1 MALFGSKITAEKVAG
16 LLTQAVVDAY
26 KSGASD
32 EEDLAWLKR
41 NPATAAKI
49 VRYYAAA
56 AWFSADVY
64 IQTNGVTK
72 PSPQEFMQ
80 VWRKAIFTQI
90 ALLFDDLSPKGEQLL
105 WTMMF
110 DDIDAYGRIMAEQM
124 RVNAPYLPMIVGKHW
139 FAETQQM
146 DILKGYNSE
155 KSGMLVL
162 AAAVDCQTRVTATLK
177 EHCR

>member
-1 MALFGSKITAEKVAG
+1 MALFGPKMTSEKLAG
-16 LLTQAVVDAY
+16 LLTQAVIGAF
-26 KSGASD
+26 KSGASG
-32 EEDLAWLKR
+32 EEDLAWLTR

-56 AWFSADVY
+56 AWFSADVHV
-64 IQTNGVTK
+64 QANGATK

-80 VWRKAIFTQI
+80 IWRKAVFTQI
-90 ALLFDDLSPKGEQLL
+90 VLLFDGLSPKGEQIL
-105 WTMMF
+105 WSMMF
-110 DDIDAYGRIMAEQM
+110 DDIDGYGRIMAEQM

-162 AAAVDCQTRVTATLK
+162 AAAVDCQTRVQAILK